1 MLNIEKYEKEI
12 IDIGLNDFGYTKD
25 TGVKRCDDIYCCDC
39 IFCDNRGCSS
49 RKIIEWLASEYKP
62 SILNEEEKKIL
73 NEEEKKILNDLIEVN
88 KKLTSSKFLYVTK
101 LPTNSNSS
109 KCYLY
114 LTFECWNIC
123 DTLAFYSDTIFSRME
138 INKQYSL
145 EDLGLC

>member
-12 IDIGLNDFGYTKD
+12 IDIGLNDFGCTKD
-25 TGVKRCDDIYCCDC
+25 NEVKRCADINCCDC
-39 IFCDNRGCSS
+39 IFYDNRRCSS
-49 RKIIEWLASEYKP
+49 RKIVEWLASEYKC
-62 SILNEEEKKIL
+62 SIL

-88 KKLTSSKFLYVTK
+88 KKLTNSKFLYVTK
-101 LPTNSNSS
+101 LPTNNNYS

-114 LTFECWNIC
+114 LTFENCNIC
-123 DTLAFYSDTIFSRME
+123 DTVAFYSDTIFSRME